1 MLLQAVALRYTSII
15 RVRVRMPGRVDHGG
29 AYALLGTAGSPPPNI
44 ATGAQAIVRYPRA
57 AASSSVQRLAPNGR
71 RDRPERRFEE
81 CDVIAIGDGCYLD
94 STFFTGANDP
104 VELEC
109 RPAPPAGRKLSSQKG
124 RRGAVRIASRA
135 RNGIFCVHATHPRIG
150 AWLERCC
157 LSGRKSESAADSAH
171 GRMMRQ
177 VGTITA
183 EPCRR
188 PYAGTQDAISYVIP
202 RPALEHC
209 SS

>member
-15 RVRVRMPGRVDHGG
+15 RVRLRMPGRVDHGG

-57 AASSSVQRLAPNGR
+57 AASSSDQRLAPNGP

-104 VELEC
+104 VEPEC
-109 RPAPPAGRKLSSQKG
+109 RPAPPAGRKLSLQKG
-124 RRGAVRIASRA
+124 QTAAAVLCASLLGLGLA
-135 RNGIFCVHATHPRIG
+135 FFAC
-150 AWLERCC
+150 
-157 LSGRKSESAADSAH
+157 
-171 GRMMRQ
+171 
-177 VGTITA
+177 
-183 EPCRR
+183 
-188 PYAGTQDAISYVIP
+188 TQFI
-202 RPALEHC
+202 PALGPGWSDVVCLGGNSNPPQTARTDE
-209 SS
+209 

>member
-15 RVRVRMPGRVDHGG
+15 RGRLRMHGGVDHGG
-29 AYALLGTAGSPPPNI
+29 VYALLGTAGPRRPNI

-57 AASSSVQRLAPNGR
+57 AASSSVRRLAPDGR

-104 VELEC
+104 VEPEC

-124 RRGAVRIASRA
+124 QTAAAVLCASLLGLGLA
-135 RNGIFCVHATHPRIG
+135 FFAC
-150 AWLERCC
+150 
-157 LSGRKSESAADSAH
+157 
-171 GRMMRQ
+171 
-177 VGTITA
+177 
-183 EPCRR
+183 
-188 PYAGTQDAISYVIP
+188 TQLI
-202 RPALEHC
+202 PALGLGWTDAVCLGGNSNPQQTARTDE
-209 SS
+209 

>member
-15 RVRVRMPGRVDHGG
+15 RVRLRMPGRVDHGG

-104 VELEC
+104 VEPEC
-109 RPAPPAGRKLSSQKG
+109 RPAPPAGRKLSLQKG
-124 RRGAVRIASRA
+124 QTAAAVLCASLLGLGLA
-135 RNGIFCVHATHPRIG
+135 FFAC
-150 AWLERCC
+150 
-157 LSGRKSESAADSAH
+157 
-171 GRMMRQ
+171 
-177 VGTITA
+177 
-183 EPCRR
+183 
-188 PYAGTQDAISYVIP
+188 TQFI
-202 RPALEHC
+202 PALGPGWSDVVCLGGNSNPPQTARTDE
-209 SS
+209 